1 MNLRNIKKDIDYVLS
16 AFVEDCA
23 TCVAVNPKVSD
34 GAASSLM
41 EEAIDLYNELRDKAA
56 ARKVE
61 GNKKAYYNALRKEIL
76 ERTDALYSKL
86 SAVVAGGE
94 VELKA
99 PKAEKPAAK
108 KVAAKKAEP
117 KAEAKAE
124 AKPAEKKA
132 PAKKAAPKA
141 EAAEKAEKP
150 AAAKKPAA
158 KKAAPKAEAA
168 EKAEKPAAAKKP
180 AAKKAEPK
188 VEAAEKAEK
197 PAAAKKPAAKKAPA
211 KKAEPKAE

>member
-34 GAASSLM
+34 EAASSLM

-56 ARKVE
+56 TRKVE

-99 PKAEKPAAK
+99 
-108 KVAAKKAEP
+108 
-117 KAEAKAE
+117 
-124 AKPAEKKA
+124 
-132 PAKKAAPKA
+132 
-141 EAAEKAEKP
+141 
-150 AAAKKPAA
+150 
-158 KKAAPKAEAA
+158 
-168 EKAEKPAAAKKP
+168 
-180 AAKKAEPK
+180 
-188 VEAAEKAEK
+188 
-197 PAAAKKPAAKKAPA
+197 
-211 KKAEPKAE
+211 